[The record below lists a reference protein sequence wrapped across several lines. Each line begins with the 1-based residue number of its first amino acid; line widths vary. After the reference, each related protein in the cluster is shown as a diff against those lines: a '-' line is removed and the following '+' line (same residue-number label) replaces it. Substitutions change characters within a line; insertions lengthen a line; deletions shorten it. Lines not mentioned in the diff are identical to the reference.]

1 MPQPSQPPGA
11 RSGVVYI
18 AARRRRQKS
27 AAFCKIEI
35 APGGDWHIVPL
46 AGLCASPDRK
56 INAKYGCIYVIR
68 CQDDKRQSVPHSE
81 DKYRYPIDTY
91 LPTYR

>member
-46 AGLCASPDRK
+46 AGLCGLRPAHTQELN
-56 INAKYGCIYVIR
+56 II
-68 CQDDKRQSVPHSE
+68 
-81 DKYRYPIDTY
+81 
-91 LPTYR
+91 

>member
-46 AGLCASPDRK
+46 AGLCAT
-56 INAKYGCIYVIR
+56 YVQAAR
-68 CQDDKRQSVPHSE
+68 VPAASAQV
-81 DKYRYPIDTY
+81 K
-91 LPTYR
+91 